1 MRYRLL
7 LTNTV
12 NGEEAEIV
20 VPSYLPLEELSHK
33 IKLELDLPLCDNGWH
48 RFQSLGTV
56 YVIDEHL
63 LAETEWLTKCNLY
76 VGRYRSSERI
86 RLKHVFTGIG
96 SAITYIQDDENFFY
110 IFKIRVT
117 LVKRC

>member
-63 LAETEWLTKCNLY
+63 FAETEWLTKCNLY
-76 VGRYRSSERI
+76 VGLSSFSPPQRLLLVPSGKYVFSVGWRVSI
-86 RLKHVFTGIG
+86 RTVFCFL
-96 SAITYIQDDENFFY
+96 S
-110 IFKIRVT
+110 
-117 LVKRC
+117 